1 MSKSQIAGNIPNMFT
16 ISRIVLAI
24 TLIFIHPPLGLLSF
38 VIYCIAGSTDMLD
51 GFLARRI
58 PGGESKMGAELDSIA
73 DLVLA
78 MVGIF
83 IFLPVMEVWDWFWLI
98 AIGMFIVK
106 VLSAS
111 ITGFIKHKRP
121 VFLATL
127 MNKAAALLL
136 FLFPILYFF
145 IGQHLIINLYLVFL
159 VCFFIV
165 AITEEATI
173 NLTINHPS
181 KSIKGIWK
189 VKEENKA
196 FNKS

>member
-1 MSKSQIAGNIPNMFT
+1 MLT
-16 ISRIVLAI
+16 ISRVILAI

-38 VIYCIAGSTDMLD
+38 VIYCIAGFTDMLD

-58 PGGESKMGAELDSIA
+58 PGGESKMGAELDSVA
-73 DLVLA
+73 DLILA

-83 IFLPVMEVWDWFWLI
+83 IFLPVMEVWDWFWFV
-98 AIGMFIVK
+98 AIGMFVVK

-111 ITGFIKHKRP
+111 ITGFIKHNRP
-121 VFLATL
+121 LFLATL
-127 MNKAAALLL
+127 MNKMAALLL
-136 FLFPILYFF
+136 FIFPILYFF

-173 NLTINHPS
+173 NLMINHPS

-189 VKEENKA
+189 VREENREYES
-196 FNKS
+196 N